1 MILENCVSRRNTVK
15 HTDFIQ
21 CFGVSVSLRNT
32 PCIRHCFSTV
42 FQCFKCFPLKG
53 AANTKHAVSG
63 LPLGDGRRV

>member
-1 MILENCVSRRNTVK
+1 MIFKDRVSFRNTVK
-15 HTDFIQ
+15 HTDFLQ
-21 CFGVSVSLRNT
+21 CFSVSVSVRNT
-32 PCIRHCFSTV
+32 PRVTHCFFTV